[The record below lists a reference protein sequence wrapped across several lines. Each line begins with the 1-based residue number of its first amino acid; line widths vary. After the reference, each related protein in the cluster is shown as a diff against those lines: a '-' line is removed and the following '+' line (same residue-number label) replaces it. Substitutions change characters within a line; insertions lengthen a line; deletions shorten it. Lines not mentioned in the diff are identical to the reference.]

1 MCKKTIRSLI
11 ISELTPPQSI
21 RVLRWVVENEDPVQF
36 NSSIVEDLVVSC
48 TSLGQEAVPSCFK
61 VIFTGF
67 FVFLHLR
74 GVCSEQTP
82 SSNSLIVENRAFSDT
97 AHPKPERHSH

>member
-1 MCKKTIRSLI
+1 MN
-11 ISELTPPQSI
+11 LTPPQSR
-21 RVLRWVVENEDPVQF
+21 RVLRWVVEKEDPVQF
-36 NSSIVEDLVVSC
+36 NSSIIEDMILLSLAHL
-48 TSLGQEAVPSCFK
+48 LGQEAVPSCFK

-82 SSNSLIVENRAFSDT
+82 WSNSLIVENRAFSDT
-97 AHPKPERHSH
+97 AHPKPERHSHLAR